1 MPLVVYRGNLQSF
14 YVQRG
19 SRYMYVYM
27 LYFPRPPRSYLD
39 KRISLHLNKG
49 RKVVGTLRGYDQ
61 FMNIVLGDATEEKSG
76 NDSIDIG
83 MVVSFKLQ

>member
-1 MPLVVYRGNLQSF
+1 MFLTYALFS
-14 YVQRG
+14 
-19 SRYMYVYM
+19 S
-27 LYFPRPPRSYLD
+27 PPRSYLD

-83 MVVSFKLQ
+83 MVVSSKLQLLRFTIVS

>member
-1 MPLVVYRGNLQSF
+1 
-14 YVQRG
+14 
-19 SRYMYVYM
+19 M
-27 LYFPRPPRSYLD
+27 LYSPPRSYLD

-83 MVVSFKLQ
+83 MVVSSKLQLLRFTIVS